1 MTAAR
6 ATATARMQATM
17 KTVLAFMLLSF
28 VLKMVATTRL
38 LKTSPPPSP
47 MTASLGAGRR
57 LGKLDQRRGLLL
69 SVAVPL
75 TPCDLRKLSLNAS
88 FDGLLNRPAI

>member
-75 TPCDLRKLSLNAS
+75 TPCDLRKLSLDPS
-88 FDGLLNRPAI
+88 FDGLLNHPAI

>member
-57 LGKLDQRRGLLL
+57 LGKLDQRRGLL
-69 SVAVPL
+69 
-75 TPCDLRKLSLNAS
+75 
-88 FDGLLNRPAI
+88 